1 MGGKKVVAEAHKI
14 EDLTKF
20 AMQAIRDTGEEAL
33 SYYGKGKRNVRF
45 DEELVTE
52 AELHL
57 TDFFQDR
64 LAAQFPEHLIFAN
77 NREDKGYS
85 HDSTRFLW
93 VFDPLDGVANFQGGI
108 PIWGISL
115 ALLENS
121 WPVFGV
127 FYMPATGD
135 LFHARAGQKAY
146 RGNKEICALSQS
158 DVNDESV
165 LLTYAR
171 FHNHFYASFPG
182 KIRSL
187 GCTAAHLC
195 YVAGGQ
201 AEAAI
206 ITHETYQDLAA
217 TRVIIEAAGAKFY
230 TMNGDGFFLNEYLD
244 GKKIEEQLLV
254 ASPGS
259 LTRIRNCLQPVS

>member
-1 MGGKKVVAEAHKI
+1 VVAEVHNI
-14 EDLTKF
+14 EDLTEF
-20 AMQAIRDTGEEAL
+20 AMQAIRDVGEEAL
-33 SYYGKGKRNVRF
+33 SYYGKGKRDVRF
-45 DEELVTE
+45 DEALVTE

-64 LAAQFPEHLIFAN
+64 LATHFPEHLIFAN

-85 HDSTRFLW
+85 HDNKRFLW
-93 VFDPLDGVANFQGGI
+93 VFDPLDGVANFQAGI
-108 PIWGISL
+108 PVWGISL

-121 WPVFGV
+121 WPVFGG

-135 LFHARAGQKAY
+135 LFYGRAGQKAY
-146 RGNKEICALSQS
+146 RGNNEIHALSQQS
-158 DVNDESV
+158 DINDESV

-171 FHNHFYASFPG
+171 FHNHYHASFPG

-201 AEAAI
+201 AEAAV

-217 TRVIIEAAGAKFY
+217 TRVIVEAAGAKFY
-230 TMNGDGFFLNEYLD
+230 KMNGDGFFLNEYLG

-254 ASPGS
+254 ASPGNLS
-259 LTRIRNCLQPVS
+259 RIRDCLQPVS

>member
-1 MGGKKVVAEAHKI
+1 MVTGLHGIDE
-14 EDLTKF
+14 LTEF
-20 AMQAIRDTGEEAL
+20 ANQTIRDAGDEAL
-33 SYYGKGKRNVRF
+33 AYYGKGRKGVRF
-45 DEELVTE
+45 DEDLVTE

-57 TDFFQDR
+57 ADFFQDR
-64 LAAQFPEHLIFAN
+64 LAGQFPDHLVFAN

-108 PIWGISL
+108 PVWGISL
-115 ALLENS
+115 ALIENS
-121 WPVFGV
+121 WPVFGL

-146 RGNKEICALSQS
+146 RGDREISALSHS
-158 DVNDESV
+158 GVNDESV

-171 FHNHFYASFPG
+171 FHNCYRASFPG

-187 GCTAAHLC
+187 GCTGAHLC

-201 AEAAI
+201 AEGAV

-217 TRVIIEAAGAKFY
+217 ARVIVEAAGARFY
-230 TMNGDGFFLNEYLD
+230 TMDGEGFFLNEYLD
-244 GKKIEEQLLV
+244 GKEIEEHLLV
-254 ASPGS
+254 AAPGTVAGIRDS
-259 LTRIRNCLQPVS
+259 LERFPET

>member
-1 MGGKKVVAEAHKI
+1 VVAEVHKI
-14 EDLTKF
+14 EDLTEF
-20 AMQAIRDTGEEAL
+20 AMQAIRDAGEKAL
-33 SYYGKGKRNVRF
+33 SFYGTGNRDLRF

-64 LAAQFPEHLIFAN
+64 LAAHFPDHLIFAN
-77 NREDKGYS
+77 NQEDRGYR
-85 HDSTRFLW
+85 HDSTRYLW

-108 PIWGISL
+108 PVWGISL
-115 ALLENS
+115 ALLENA
-121 WPVFGV
+121 WPVFGL

-146 RGNKEICALSQS
+146 RGNDEICALNQS
-158 DVNDESV
+158 EVNDESV
-165 LLTYAR
+165 LLTYSR
-171 FHNHFYASFPG
+171 FHTEYRTSFPG

-201 AEAAI
+201 AEAAV

-217 TRVIIEAAGAKFY
+217 TRVIVEAAGAKFY
-230 TMNGDGFFLNEYLD
+230 RMNGDGFFLNEYLG
-244 GKKIEEQLLV
+244 GKKIEEHLLV
-254 ASPGS
+254 ATPGN
-259 LTRIRNCLQPVS
+259 LTRIRDCLQPVS